1 MKLSGLD
8 KGKKHYKMLLFKLL
22 ITRQILGKYSGNTRL
37 TMRVNYVPN
46 LLYSHSALDPKLLVA
61 ILLHEL
67 YSGNISYKDQQC
79 YQTLLSSTSHLSMTP
94 TIVQE

>member
-1 MKLSGLD
+1 MKMGGLD

-46 LLYSHSALDPKLLVA
+46 LLYSHSDLDPKLLVE
-61 ILLHEL
+61 ILLH
-67 YSGNISYKDQQC
+67 YPYPDTISYKDQQC

-94 TIVQE
+94 IIVQE